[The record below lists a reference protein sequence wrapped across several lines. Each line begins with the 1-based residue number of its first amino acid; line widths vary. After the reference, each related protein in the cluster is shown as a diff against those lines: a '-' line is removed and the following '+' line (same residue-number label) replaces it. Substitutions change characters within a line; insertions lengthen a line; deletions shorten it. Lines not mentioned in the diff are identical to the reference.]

1 MQSNV
6 VKEMGAETAGTLGHI
21 NNEMKQVNL
30 LDPKPQ
36 PDIPLIVAEN

>member
-6 VKEMGAETAGTLGHI
+6 VKEAEVETGGTLGHR

-36 PDIPLIVAEN
+36 PDI